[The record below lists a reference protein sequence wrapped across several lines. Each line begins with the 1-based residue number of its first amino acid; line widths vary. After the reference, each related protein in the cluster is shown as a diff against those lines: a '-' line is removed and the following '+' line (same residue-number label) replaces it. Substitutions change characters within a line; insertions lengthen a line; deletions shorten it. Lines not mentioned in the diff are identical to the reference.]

1 MGICEPSIMSMASGL
16 SISGMIPVVHT
27 IAPFVIERAY
37 EQIKLDFGYQ
47 KLGINIITVGGSFDY
62 SKLGCS
68 HHCYTDVSLMS
79 HFRIVK
85 YLYQV
90 VKMSLKNYLLRI
102 IKNKS
107 TILGFQII
115 IIE

>member
-1 MGICEPSIMSMASGL
+1 MKMASGL
-16 SISGMIPVVHT
+16 SISGMIPVVHYSS
-27 IAPFVIERAY
+27 ICVLERAY

-47 KLGINIITVGGSFDY
+47 KLGINIITVGTDQFDY

-79 HFRIVK
+79 HFKIVK

-90 VKMSLKNYLLRI
+90 VKMSLKI
-102 IKNKS
+102 IY
-107 TILGFQII
+107 
-115 IIE
+115 